1 MWSSTRRV
9 RSIVWR
15 IWATYRVHP
24 VHASTSRRKGRC
36 MWHDI
41 LHLDVSVAEKLVRSV
56 LVYGFLAVALRLA
69 GKRELAQLNSLD
81 FVVLLAVANA
91 VQNGIIGDD
100 DSVTGG
106 IAGASALFILN
117 GALAVLLFRR
127 PRLRRLAEGTPRTL
141 ISMGVVDREAL
152 RKERLTEEQLS
163 VAIATQGAGGLD
175 DVEEAVLV
183 PNGTIVTRM
192 KEMDRDAMRFRDLSN
207 QIEELKAM
215 VATLTGCPP
224 GR

>member
-1 MWSSTRRV
+1 
-9 RSIVWR
+9 
-15 IWATYRVHP
+15 
-24 VHASTSRRKGRC
+24 

-81 FVVLLAVANA
+81 FIVLLAVANA

-106 IAGASALFILN
+106 ILGASALFVLN
-117 GALAVLLFRR
+117 GALAVVLFRR
-127 PRLRRLAEGTPRTL
+127 PKLRRLTEGTPRTL
-141 ISMGVVDREAL
+141 ISMGVVDHVAL
-152 RKERLTEEQLS
+152 RKERLTEDQLMA
-163 VAIATQGAGGLD
+163 AIATQGAGGLD
-175 DVEEAVLV
+175 DVAEAVLV

-192 KEMDRDAMRFRDLSN
+192 KEMDRDAMRFRDLTK
-207 QIEELKAM
+207 QLDELKAM
-215 VATLTGCPP
+215 LSSLGPASGP
-224 GR
+224 

>member
-1 MWSSTRRV
+1 
-9 RSIVWR
+9 
-15 IWATYRVHP
+15 
-24 VHASTSRRKGRC
+24 
-36 MWHDI
+36 MWHDMF
-41 LHLDVSVAEKLVRSV
+41 HADVSVVEKLVRPV
-56 LVYGFLAVALRLA
+56 LIYTFLAVALRLA
-69 GKRELAQLNSLD
+69 GKREMAQLNSLD

-106 IAGASALFILN
+106 IAGASALFVLN
-117 GALAVLLFRR
+117 GALAMVLFRR
-127 PRLRRLAEGTPRTL
+127 PKLRRLAEGTPRTL
-141 ISMGVVDREAL
+141 ISMGVVDHEAL
-152 RKERLTEEQLS
+152 RKERLTEDQLS

-192 KEMDRDAMRFRDLSN
+192 KEMDRDAMRFMDLTT

-215 VATLTGCPP
+215 IANLDRRPLAPDEQPDPP
-224 GR
+224 GS

>member
-1 MWSSTRRV
+1 
-9 RSIVWR
+9 
-15 IWATYRVHP
+15 
-24 VHASTSRRKGRC
+24 
-36 MWHDI
+36 MWHDVFQP
-41 LHLDVSVAEKLVRSV
+41 DVSVVEKLARPV
-56 LVYGFLAVALRLA
+56 LIYAFLAVALRLA

-106 IAGASALFILN
+106 VAGASALFILN

-192 KEMDRDAMRFRDLSN
+192 KEMDRDAMRFMDLTT
-207 QIEELKAM
+207 QIDELKAM
-215 VATLTGCPP
+215 IANLDRRPLVTEEQPVAP
-224 GR
+224 RA